1 MTYSADPSSTGP
13 KGWDQST
20 NNQSANGASGPGNW
34 GSSARCRGM
43 GRWHPLE
50 LAAMILGFMVF
61 WPLGLA
67 VVAFKVWQSRSGYG
81 GDLFTF
87 AGDRAETAARSARNF
102 RDQFN
107 GRGAAGGMGGGWGF
121 RSTGTAAFDDWRA
134 GELSRLEEERRKLEA
149 AERAFSDHIGNL
161 RRARDREE
169 FDRFMRER
177 ANSGPANPAP

>member
-1 MTYSADPSSTGP
+1 
-13 KGWDQST
+13 
-20 NNQSANGASGPGNW
+20 
-34 GSSARCRGM
+34 
-43 GRWHPLE
+43 
-50 LAAMILGFMVF
+50 MILGFMVF
-61 WPLGLA
+61 WPLGLS

-121 RSTGTAAFDDWRA
+121 RSTGNAAFDD
-134 GELSRLEEERRKLEA
+134 
-149 AERAFSDHIGNL
+149 ERAFSDHIGNL